1 MLSML
6 QFCPHMDAHLLGGK
20 RLQILLIS
28 SNLKGDLGVLQSG
41 GSGVWKLVIGWF
53 S

>member
-6 QFCPHMDAHLLGGK
+6 GFRPHMDAHLLGGK

-28 SNLKGDLGVLQSG
+28 SNLKGDPGVCRVEAVESG
-41 GSGVWKLVIGWF
+41 SW
-53 S
+53 

>member
-1 MLSML
+1 
-6 QFCPHMDAHLLGGK
+6 MDAHLLVGK

-41 GSGVWKLVIGWF
+41 VWKLVIGWF